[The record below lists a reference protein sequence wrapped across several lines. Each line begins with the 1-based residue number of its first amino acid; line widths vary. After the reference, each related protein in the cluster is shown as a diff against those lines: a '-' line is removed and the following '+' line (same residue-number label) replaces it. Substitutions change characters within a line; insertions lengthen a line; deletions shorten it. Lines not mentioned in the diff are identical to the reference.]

1 MKKKLLYVL
10 PEYNKDL
17 DGHIFYLVNFV
28 AEVAKEV
35 DVFVIVEKSHEQ
47 HVQIPNITGAYVQKC
62 SSLFFRSFE
71 LFCVVV
77 WKRLCGYKTAY
88 IHYSYIGA
96 IVASLVL
103 RLSWWKTYYRNCGMM
118 WLFGKN
124 NLLKWALH
132 AVNYL
137 VTGVHALKQGYSET
151 YGISQDKI
159 LIMPNWVELAR
170 LQDPTYNK
178 QQKKADL
185 GLSPTDKVVLFVHRL
200 APRKGIQYVSQIA
213 KQFLDTP
220 AVKFLVIGDG
230 PYRETFLEEI
240 KDWKLTNITYIGKV
254 PNREVYRYFLL
265 ADVFLMPS
273 EEEGFPRVLIESMAC
288 NTPYVASDIG
298 GVKEIS
304 PSRQQPY
311 IYTIGNVDGF
321 VAGIRQ
327 LLTLEKSYDYQTYV
341 QQFDIAPVTKHFILL
356 LHLNERESS

>member
-1 MKKKLLYVL
+1 MKKLLYIL

-28 AEVAKEV
+28 AEVAKKV
-35 DVFVIVEKSHEQ
+35 PVFVIIEKSREQ
-47 HVQIPNITGAYVQKC
+47 NVSIPNVSGVYAQRC
-62 SSLFFRSFE
+62 SSLFFRSLE
-71 LFCVVV
+71 LFLVVL
-77 WKRLCGYKTAY
+77 WQRLRNYKTVY

-96 IVASLVL
+96 IVSSVVM
-103 RLSWWKTYYRNCGMM
+103 RLSGGTTYYRNCGMM

-124 NLLKWALH
+124 TLLKYALH

-170 LQDPTYNK
+170 LQDPTYNI

-185 GLSPTDKVVLFVHRL
+185 GLAPTDKVILFVHRL

-213 KQFLDTP
+213 KQFLASP
-220 AVKFLVIGDG
+220 EIKFLVIGDG
-230 PYRETFLEEI
+230 PYRETFLQEI

-304 PSRQQPY
+304 PDRQHPY
-311 IYTIGNVDGF
+311 IYQIGDIQGF
-321 VAGIRQ
+321 VSGIRT
-327 LLTLEKSYDYQTYV
+327 LLSLEKPYYYQTYV
-341 QQFDIAPVTKHFILL
+341 QQYDIAPVTKHFISLL
-356 LHLNERESS
+356 QLDEGKLS